1 MPATADRVAALTERL
16 LDHVRDHE
24 PVGATRLGLSERD
37 ADLPDLS
44 LPALE
49 AQDRSLGDLEAAILL
64 EAGALPRRPRGMQ
77 REAAGDLQLLLDEV
91 RWRRV
96 ELNDRPRLAHEPL
109 AVLELVTSGIAEL
122 LRDEPDAEQRHRRVS
137 AAVARA
143 RRVPTMLEQAGQ
155 LLVGGSAPSFSV
167 LEERLPRAIALV
179 RDMLPRRAAE
189 VGVEVDAARDAGEY
203 AAEGLEAFG
212 ALVDEL
218 IDDRRLD
225 WRVGPVRHERA
236 LRLAVG
242 TTMDA
247 QTIEDRARTALTE
260 TRTEMLE
267 LAASSWQDRFPG
279 IARPRDDDE
288 LLRTVMAH
296 VADGA
301 VPAAG
306 LLIELRR
313 AVAEVASFTRAWGV
327 LDVPQQE
334 ELLVAAMPEEL
345 RGFAVA
351 HLLRPPP
358 FGPARASEFHL
369 APVDERWD
377 PTRARS
383 YLREYHPA
391 ALRSVAVH
399 ETYPG
404 HFLQLAHAAR
414 HPRLIRRLVTRP
426 VFVEGWAVM
435 VERLVLDEGFG
446 AGGTSRVPLIDLELT
461 QRRMQLRVAANA
473 LLDLGLHA
481 ASMTDEDA
489 LALLTGAALQ
499 EDEEARGKLRHAKV
513 TSGQLSSYFTGAS
526 ELEALRRREQVRLG
540 AAFDLPAHLRSLLAH
555 GTPTVALLADALA
568 DAPMTE
574 ATRATGTS
582 AVGDDAPDRPPGA
595 GGELAAQ
602 GR

>member
-1 MPATADRVAALTERL
+1 VDRVAALTERL

-24 PVGATRLGLSERD
+24 PVGATRLGLPERD

-44 LPALE
+44 LPGLE
-49 AQDRSLGDLEAAILL
+49 AQERSLGDLEAAILL
-64 EAGALPRRPRGMQ
+64 EAGALPRDPAGAL

-91 RWRRV
+91 RWRRT
-96 ELNDRPRLAHEPL
+96 ELTDRPRLAHEPL
-109 AVLELVTSGIAEL
+109 AALELVTAGISEL
-122 LRDEPDAEQRHRRVS
+122 VRETSDLDERRRRVT

-143 RRVPTMLEQAGQ
+143 RRVPAMLEQAGR

-179 RDMLPRRAAE
+179 RDLLPRRAAE
-189 VGVEVDAARDAGEY
+189 VGLEVDAARDAGEY

-225 WRVGPVRHERA
+225 WRVGPVQHERA

-247 QTIEDRARTALTE
+247 QSIEYRARIALTE
-260 TRTEMLE
+260 TRAEMLE
-267 LAASSWQDRFPG
+267 LAASSWQHRFPG
-279 IARPRDDDE
+279 VARPADDEE

-296 VADGA
+296 VADAA

-306 LLIELRR
+306 LIAELRR
-313 AVAEVASFTRAWGV
+313 AVEEVASFTRAWGV
-327 LDVPQQE
+327 LDVPSDG
-334 ELLVAAMPEEL
+334 ELVVGAMPEEL
-345 RGFAVA
+345 RGLAVA
-351 HLLRPPP
+351 HLLRPPQ
-358 FGPARASEFHL
+358 FGPARPSELHL

-377 PTRARS
+377 RGRARS

-404 HFLQLAHAAR
+404 HFLQLTHAAE
-414 HPRLIRRLVTRP
+414 HPRLVRRLVTRP

-435 VERLVLDEGFG
+435 VERLLLDEGFG
-446 AGGTSRVPLIDLELT
+446 EEGTSRVPLVDLALT

-499 EDEEARGKLRHAKV
+499 EEVEARGKLRRAKV
-513 TSGQLSSYFTGAS
+513 TSGQLSAYFTGAS
-526 ELEALRRREQVRLG
+526 ELEALRRRQQARLG
-540 AAFDLPAHLRSLLAH
+540 AAFDLRTHLRSLLAH
-555 GTPTVALLADALA
+555 GSPTVALVAAAL
-568 DAPMTE
+568 
-574 ATRATGTS
+574 
-582 AVGDDAPDRPPGA
+582 DDVAGA
-595 GGELAAQ
+595 GGAAGMAGAPSSGARPAATPGEELAVQ

>member
-1 MPATADRVAALTERL
+1 VDRVAALTERL

-24 PVGATRLGLSERD
+24 PVGATRLGLPERD

-44 LPALE
+44 LPGLE
-49 AQDRSLGDLEAAILL
+49 AQERSLGDLEAAILL
-64 EAGALPRRPRGMQ
+64 EAGALPRDPSGAV

-91 RWRRV
+91 RWRRT
-96 ELNDRPRLAHEPL
+96 ELTDRPRLAHEPL
-109 AVLELVTSGIAEL
+109 AALELVTAGISEL
-122 LRDEPDAEQRHRRVS
+122 LRETSDPDERRRRVT

-143 RRVPTMLEQAGQ
+143 RRVPAMLEQAGR

-167 LEERLPRAIALV
+167 LEERLPRAIELV
-179 RDMLPRRAAE
+179 RDLLPRRAAE
-189 VGVEVDAARDAGEY
+189 VGLEVDAARDAGEY

-225 WRVGPVRHERA
+225 WRVGPVQHERA

-247 QTIEDRARTALTE
+247 QTVEDRARIALTE
-260 TRTEMLE
+260 TRAEMLE
-267 LAASSWQDRFPG
+267 LAASSWQHRFPG
-279 IARPRDDDE
+279 VARPADDDA

-296 VADGA
+296 VADAA

-306 LLIELRR
+306 LIAELRR
-313 AVAEVASFTRAWGV
+313 AVEEVAAFTRAWGV
-327 LDVPQQE
+327 LDVPSDD
-334 ELLVAAMPEEL
+334 ELVVGAMPEEL
-345 RGFAVA
+345 RGLAVA

-358 FGPARASEFHL
+358 FGPARPSELHL

-377 PTRARS
+377 RGRAHS

-399 ETYPG
+399 EAYPG
-404 HFLQLAHAAR
+404 HFLQLTHAAE
-414 HPRLIRRLVTRP
+414 HPRLVRRLVTRP

-435 VERLVLDEGFG
+435 VERLLLDEGFG
-446 AGGTSRVPLIDLELT
+446 EEGTSRVPLVDLALT

-499 EDEEARGKLRHAKV
+499 EEVEARGKLRRAKV
-513 TSGQLSSYFTGAS
+513 TSGQLSAYFTGAS
-526 ELEALRRREQVRLG
+526 ELEALRRRQQARLG
-540 AAFDLPAHLRSLLAH
+540 AAFDLRTHLRSLLAH
-555 GTPTVALLADALA
+555 GSPTVALVAAAL
-568 DAPMTE
+568 
-574 ATRATGTS
+574 
-582 AVGDDAPDRPPGA
+582 DDAARAGGA
-595 GGELAAQ
+595 GGPVGTPSSGARPAATPATPGEELAVQ

>member
-1 MPATADRVAALTERL
+1 VAATADRVAALTERL

-24 PVGATRLGLSERD
+24 PVSATRLGLIERD

-44 LPALE
+44 LAGLE
-49 AQDRSLGDLEAAILL
+49 AQERSLGDLEAAILL
-64 EAGALPRRPRGMQ
+64 QAGALPREPEGAQ

-96 ELNDRPRLAHEPL
+96 ELSDRPQLAHEPL
-109 AVLELVTSGIAEL
+109 AALDLVTSGIAEL
-122 LRDEPDAEQRHRRVS
+122 LRDEPVVEERHRRVT
-137 AAVARA
+137 AAIARA
-143 RRVPTMLEQAGQ
+143 RRVPTMLEQAGR
-155 LLVGGSAPSFSV
+155 LLIGGSAPSFSV
-167 LEERLPRAIALV
+167 LEERLPRAIELV
-179 RDMLPRRAAE
+179 RDVLPRRAAE
-189 VGVEVDAARDAGEY
+189 AGLEVDAARDAGEY
-203 AAEGLEAFG
+203 AAEGLEAFA

-225 WRVGPVRHERA
+225 WRVGPVHHERA

-242 TTMDA
+242 TTRDA

-260 TRTEMLE
+260 TRAEMLE
-267 LAASSWQDRFPG
+267 LAAGSWEGRFPG
-279 IARPRDDDE
+279 VARPRSDDE

-296 VADGA
+296 VADAA

-306 LLIELRR
+306 LLVELRR
-313 AVAEVASFTRAWGV
+313 AVAEVASFTRAWGA
-327 LDVPQQE
+327 LDVPTDD
-334 ELLVAAMPEEL
+334 ELIVAAMPEEL
-345 RGFAVA
+345 RGLAVA

-377 PTRARS
+377 RSRARS

-414 HPRLIRRLVTRP
+414 HPRLVRRLITRP

-446 AGGTSRVPLIDLELT
+446 AEGTSSVPLVDLALT

-489 LALLTGAALQ
+489 LALLMGAALQ
-499 EDEEARGKLRHAKV
+499 EEAEARGKLRRAKV

-526 ELEALRRREQVRLG
+526 ELEALRRREQARLG
-540 AAFDLPAHLRSLLAH
+540 AAFDLPTHLRALLGH

-568 DAPMTE
+568 DAPTST
-574 ATRATGTS
+574 ARDGVS
-582 AVGDDAPDRPPGA
+582 AVAAGSGDGVDEA
-595 GGELAAQ
+595 LAAQ